1 MANSN
6 DEKRKKDRNDDMS
19 RTLPATASDEGFWRE
34 MWRQARLA
42 WYLIRSPEVPL
53 YLKVLPALAVVYV
66 LIPTD
71 FIPDVF
77 PVIGQLDDI
86 TALLVGAKVFIEM
99 APQDVV
105 ARYVQAQSE
114 SNAPSTADD
123 DSGTE
128 QEQDDP
134 ENLIVIEGDY
144 DVVDEIAADRTD

>member
-1 MANSN
+1 MAKSN
-6 DEKRKKDRNDDMS
+6 KEKRKEDQKDNMS
-19 RTLPATASDEGFWRE
+19 TSLPTAASDAGFWRE

-53 YLKVLPALAVVYV
+53 YLKALPALAVVYV
-66 LIPTD
+66 LLPTD

-105 ARYVQAQSE
+105 ARYVRAQRE
-114 SNAPSTADD
+114 SDASSATNDTGKTD
-123 DSGTE
+123 
-128 QEQDDP
+128 QDEP
-134 ENLIVIEGDY
+134 EDLVVIEGDY
-144 DVVDEIAADRTD
+144 DIVEDIAEDRTD